1 MRDCSFSVTVLWFDC
16 AVLFNLFCKI
26 MSQKLRTRKLR
37 VFKVTNHLGMDAKMK
52 VFPKEKLRTVI
63 LLWFW
68 LDHKGKQ
75 STKRTFDCLAV
86 FEVFIA

>member
-1 MRDCSFSVTVLWFDC
+1 
-16 AVLFNLFCKI
+16 
-26 MSQKLRTRKLR
+26 MSQKQRTRKLR